1 MIPNLN
7 FTNQLMLT
15 LKNNSLLDQFP
26 TVSYAKGAKSRW
38 DAVKLRSLRDLLLRV
53 FLSDFTTMGLIF
65 LSSKNETA
73 NTPLGVSREIYSISI
88 DIYVCEYY
96 LIDSWPTK
104 TASKARRSSF
114 FCSNY
119 LPVSLTSWHFL
130 CPGGSFMFP
139 SFVLSLNSTLMEDMP
154 HFSIIFFWFYVC

>member
-1 MIPNLN
+1 M
-7 FTNQLMLT
+7 
-15 LKNNSLLDQFP
+15 
-26 TVSYAKGAKSRW
+26 
-38 DAVKLRSLRDLLLRV
+38 KLRSLRDLLLRV

-65 LSSKNETA
+65 LSSKNEIA

-119 LPVSLTSWHFL
+119 LPISLTSWHFL

-154 HFSIIFFWFYVC
+154 HFSMIFFDFMFVKVKDGNSPRLLSNLCQTCFDLFVSLCD